1 MSNNA
6 HASQPGGVMDGSGA
20 GKGDAGKGD
29 GPVGQRAAAQETLG
43 QGAVGEP
50 RLVVVEPVVTA
61 VVRGVVPM
69 AGLRDFFDS
78 SFRALGGTLARQQV
92 AVLGPAFG
100 LYHRP
105 PGETVDLEVGFP
117 TDRAVRTDGPEVSVE
132 SQEPER
138 PDESQRPEDRG
149 APERPRGKVA
159 VSALPAARVART
171 VHHGSFDGL
180 AASWESLFAWVRAQG
195 LTPGPVMWEVYVT
208 EPTPEM
214 SPDDLRTELN
224 CVVSG

>member
-1 MSNNA
+1 MSSNA
-6 HASQPGGVMDGSGA
+6 HASHDDGAAIDEATAAGG
-20 GKGDAGKGD
+20 
-29 GPVGQRAAAQETLG
+29 AAAEG
-43 QGAVGEP
+43 AAVEGAVGEP

-61 VVRGVVPM
+61 VVRGLVPT

-78 SFRALGGTLARQQV
+78 SFRALGETLARQQV

-105 PGETVDLEVGFP
+105 PGETADLEVGFP
-117 TDRAVRTDGPEVSVE
+117 TDRAVRPEEPDGPDGPDGPE
-132 SQEPER
+132 
-138 PDESQRPEDRG
+138 G
-149 APERPRGKVA
+149 PRRKVV

-171 VHHGSFDGL
+171 THHGSFDGL
-180 AASWESLFAWVRAQG
+180 AASWESLLAWVRAQG